1 MRIAQFV
8 IGLILALTIHS
19 LLNKFFPNALNFV
32 DVYMILVVYY
42 AMGGNILGTIAA
54 AVLAGFVQDAY
65 SNAIFGL
72 HAFALTLIG
81 YFVALVSSKIELRG
95 PVLFGLT
102 LLGAMIVNELII
114 FALANILLDQRIEIF
129 GQSLLLKTLIT
140 SLLGALIYH
149 GAKLLVNRSPME
161 AARRS

>member
-1 MRIAQFV
+1 MRTVQFL
-8 IGLILALTIHS
+8 IGLVLALTIHS
-19 LLNKFFPNALNFV
+19 LLNKFFPNALAFV

-54 AVLAGFVQDAY
+54 AVIAGFVQDAF

-81 YFVALVSSKIELRG
+81 YVVALISSKIELRG

-102 LLGAMIVNELII
+102 LLGAMIVNELIV
-114 FALANILLDQRIEIF
+114 FALANLLLDERIEIF

-149 GAKLLVNRSPME
+149 GAKLLVKRTPIEVS
-161 AARRS
+161 RRA